1 MKISFDK
8 EFEIIPVFA
17 DNDKD
22 DNPIVAKF
30 RYLTSP
36 EREECIKKDYIATE
50 EGMQRVTKFDFT
62 KIIQLSLLSL
72 ENCEVNGVKIINAK
86 ELLSCE
92 GISGLSNELAD
103 KASSKNIKPD
113 LKN

>member
-8 EFEIIPVFA
+8 EFEIIPVFG

-22 DNPIVAKF
+22 DDPIVAKF

-36 EREECIKKDYIATE
+36 EREECIKKDYIASD
-50 EGMQRVTKFDFT
+50 EGMQRVTKFDFN

-72 ENCEVNGVKIINAK
+72 ENCEVNGIKITNAK
-86 ELLSCE
+86 DLLSCE

-103 KASSKNIKPD
+103 RASAMNVKPD